1 MSLRIGIVGAGEN
14 TRTRHIPGFQKIE
27 GVEVVAVCNRTLASG
42 QKVADEFGIPAVH
55 EDWRALVTSA
65 DVDAVCIGT
74 WPYMHCPVT
83 LEALAAD
90 KHVLTE
96 ARMAMNLDEARQMHA
111 ASAESDK
118 VAMIVPAP
126 IWLETESALL
136 DMVSAGQFG
145 DFLEIHVCGL
155 GGGYDPQAPLHW
167 RQRRELSGNNIMITG
182 ILNETVHRYAGV
194 ESSVSASGSVF
205 TKERTNPETG
215 SAGVAD
221 VPESLGIVAQMQS
234 GATAVYHVSSVAH
247 LGEEASITVFGT
259 KGSVKLDGVGAW
271 IATSSETAFR
281 PLEVPLEEQGGWR
294 VEEEFVEAVLEG
306 KPVTHTS
313 FADGIRYMEF
323 TEAVNISMRE
333 GRRVALPL
341 P

>member
-27 GVEVVAVCNRTLASG
+27 GVEVVAVCNRGRASG
-42 QKVADEFGIPAVH
+42 QKVADEFGIPVVH
-55 EDWRALVTSA
+55 DDWKALVNST

-74 WPYMHCPVT
+74 WPYMHCPIT

-96 ARMAMNLDEARQMHA
+96 ARMAMNLDEARQMQA
-111 ASAESDK
+111 ASTKTDK
-118 VAMIVPAP
+118 ISMIVPAP
-126 IWLETESALL
+126 IWLETESVLL

-145 DFLEIHVCGL
+145 DFLDIHITGL
-155 GGGYDPQAPLHW
+155 SGGYDPSASLHW
-167 RQRRELSGNNIMITG
+167 RQRKELSGNNIMAMG

-194 ESSVSASGSVF
+194 ERSVSAFGRVF
-205 TKERTNPETG
+205 TEARTDPETG
-215 SAGVAD
+215 STGVAD

-234 GATAVYHVSSVAH
+234 GATAVYHLSSVAH
-247 LGEEASITVFGT
+247 VGLETSIAVFGT
-259 KGSVKLDGVGAW
+259 KGSFKLDDAGAW
-271 IATSSETAFR
+271 VALQSDSAFQ
-281 PLEVPLEEQGGWR
+281 PLEVPEAEQGGWR
-294 VEEEFVEAVLEG
+294 VEEDFVEAVLQG
-306 KPVTHTS
+306 RPVTHTS

-323 TEAVNISMRE
+323 TEAVNISMSE
-333 GRRVALPL
+333 GRRVDLPL